1 MGGEQRFEHGTEV
14 ERIVFFSDAVFAIA
28 ITLLVL
34 DIRVPQGLSP
44 SELKVALAEMWPKY
58 LSLISARS

>member
-1 MGGEQRFEHGTEV
+1 MHGERRLERGTEV